1 MYFPKGLNLKE
12 HNFIRKP
19 KQNFLKIEVYL
30 NQSEGVCVLR
40 RALWP
45 PLREAFRKKN
55 SGYNE
60 FGTISL

>member
-45 PLREAFRKKN
+45 PLTFSVSEHLSVN
-55 SGYNE
+55 
-60 FGTISL
+60 ICV

>member
-1 MYFPKGLNLKE
+1 MLRLNVYFPKGLNLKE
-12 HNFIRKP
+12 HDFIRKP

-45 PLREAFRKKN
+45 PLTFSVSEHLSVN
-55 SGYNE
+55 
-60 FGTISL
+60 ICL

>member
-1 MYFPKGLNLKE
+1 MLRLNIHFPKGLNFENPNVK
-12 HNFIRKP
+12 IKP

-45 PLREAFRKKN
+45 PLTFSVSEHLSVN
-55 SGYNE
+55 
-60 FGTISL
+60 LCV

>member
-45 PLREAFRKKN
+45 PLTFSVSEHLSVN
-55 SGYNE
+55 
-60 FGTISL
+60 LCV

>member
-12 HNFIRKP
+12 QNVIIKP

-45 PLREAFRKKN
+45 PLTFSVSEHLSVN
-55 SGYNE
+55 
-60 FGTISL
+60 LCV

>member
-12 HNFIRKP
+12 QNVIIKP

-45 PLREAFRKKN
+45 PLTFSVSEHLSVN
-55 SGYNE
+55 
-60 FGTISL
+60 ICV

>member
-1 MYFPKGLNLKE
+1 MFGLRNRSE
-12 HNFIRKP
+12 SVKP

-45 PLREAFRKKN
+45 PLTFSVIEHLSVN
-55 SGYNE
+55 
-60 FGTISL
+60 ICV

>member
-1 MYFPKGLNLKE
+1 MLRLNMYFPKGLNLKE

-45 PLREAFRKKN
+45 PLTFSVSEHLSVN
-55 SGYNE
+55 
-60 FGTISL
+60 LCV

>member
-12 HNFIRKP
+12 HNFTIKP

-45 PLREAFRKKN
+45 PLTFRVSEHLSVN
-55 SGYNE
+55 
-60 FGTISL
+60 LCV

>member
-40 RALWP
+40 RAL
-45 PLREAFRKKN
+45 
-55 SGYNE
+55 
-60 FGTISL
+60 